1 MCTHA
6 WGACSSR
13 PTSTAPEPAPA
24 ASCVESAVHASDMI
38 EPTSGA
44 SRAWDQ
50 PVLSH
55 SRSMLN
61 EPTAKYRPLGAH
73 ATDEIEYSLALDE

>member
-1 MCTHA
+1 MLPFLAEEVEAH
-6 WGACSSR
+6 R
-13 PTSTAPEPAPA
+13 PPALATAGTLQRGWRPAPR
-24 ASCVESAVHASDMI
+24 E
-38 EPTSGA
+38 
-44 SRAWDQ
+44 WLQ

-73 ATDEIEYSLALDE
+73 ATDEIENSTAADAYSCRP